1 MRSIAVIV
9 LILGVAS
16 LALGVLFITESF
28 SAEDEIAESIAPLAL
43 DDVDSR
49 YDAAKA
55 KQMEIRAAEGPAI
68 QAGTAAPSA
77 TYNYLTIQ
85 RTSLGLTR
93 SEIGLAS
100 YVRTSG
106 IINIIIGAGLIL
118 AGVGLLKK
126 SSSAV

>member
-1 MRSIAVIV
+1 MRAISIII

-16 LALGVLFITESF
+16 LVFGVLFITESF

-49 YDAAKA
+49 YETVKA
-55 KQMEIRAAEGPAI
+55 QQEVMRAAEGPAI
-68 QAGTAAPSA
+68 QAGTAMPSA
-77 TYNYLTIQ
+77 MYNYLTIQ
-85 RTSLGLTR
+85 RTSLGKTR
-93 SEIGLAS
+93 SEIGLATFT
-100 YVRTSG
+100 RTSG

-126 SSSAV
+126 SPGAS